1 MTDCHMSHD
10 SSFSSESVQT
20 LFLVSLQGV
29 QNIWSRDET
38 IVSCDNGMSCSLIE
52 VS

>member
-1 MTDCHMSHD
+1 MTDRHMLTG

-20 LFLVSLQGV
+20 LFCAGHLKICSK
-29 QNIWSRDET
+29 DET
-38 IVSCDNGMSCSLIE
+38 IVLCDNGMSCALIE

>member
-1 MTDCHMSHD
+1 MTDCHMSTD

-20 LFLVSLQGV
+20 LFLQGA
-29 QNIWSRDET
+29 QKIWSGDET
-38 IVSCDNGMSCSLIE
+38 IVSCDNGMSCALIE